1 MFGNSLFR
9 TVLIV
14 AVLALFAGLAAMAEE
29 SVASP
34 DGRIKVTVETG
45 KRLAWSLSVDGVTV
59 VNPSPIA
66 LKLYKGDTLG
76 ARAKLKSANTAAIDE
91 SITPPVAEKR
101 AVITNKCNELRLD
114 FDGDFSLLV
123 RAYDDAA
130 AYRIVTA
137 RDGEMIVEDETA
149 TFNLA
154 GDYTLHRTTAK
165 TVSTSFESPYTVEPV
180 SQWKPGVLSFMP
192 LLVAADK
199 GLKLIITEAD
209 LNAYPG
215 MFLVRDEKGS
225 QQLNGRF
232 APYPKVEAPSGDRH
246 IKVKAAEPFIAK
258 TTGSRAFP
266 WRVVG
271 VARKDA
277 ELIENDVVYRLGTPC
292 ALADTSWIKPGKVA
306 WDWWNANN
314 LWDVPFKSGINTETY
329 KYYIDFAAKNGLEYI
344 ILDEGWSD
352 TRDLTKLKPEVNLEE
367 LIQYGNGKK
376 VKLILWCVWCTL
388 DRQRDEVLPWLEKM
402 GIAGV
407 KVDFMD
413 RDDQVIVEFYERM
426 AKATADHHLLLDF
439 HGSYKPTGLRRTYP
453 NLITR
458 EGVAGME
465 QSKWSSISDP
475 AYTTSIPFIRMF
487 AGPMDYTPGA
497 MRNEQKDVFKPVF
510 NKPSSLGT
518 RCQQLAMYVVF
529 ESPLQMLSD
538 SPSAYEREP
547 ECTSFI
553 AGCPTTWDETK
564 GVDGKVGEYVVVAR
578 RKGDAWWVGA
588 MNNWDAREITV
599 PLSFLGGGSWKADT
613 FADGPGA
620 ATTGTDFA
628 RSTSTVKPA
637 DALTLKLAPGG
648 GYAARFVKE

>member
-1 MFGNSLFR
+1 MFGRNLLPF
-9 TVLIV
+9 T
-14 AVLALFAGLAAMAEE
+14 LALAACAVIWTAAAPADE
-29 SVASP
+29 SVTSP
-34 DGRIKVTVETG
+34 DGRVKVTVDTG
-45 KRLAWSLSVDGVTV
+45 RKIAWSLSVDGVTV
-59 VNPSPIA
+59 INPSPIA

-76 ARAKLKSANTAAIDE
+76 ERAKLRGAKTVAVNETIV
-91 SITPPVAEKR
+91 PPVAEKR
-101 AVITNKCNELRLD
+101 AQIPDQCNELRLD
-114 FDGDFSLLV
+114 FDDGFSLVV
-123 RAYDDAA
+123 RAYNDAA

-137 RDGEMIVEDETA
+137 RDGEMIVENETA
-149 TFNLA
+149 AFNLA

-165 TVSTSFESPYTVEPV
+165 NVNVSFESPYKVEKA
-180 SQWKPGVLSFMP
+180 SEWKPGVLAFLP
-192 LLVAADK
+192 LLAAADG
-199 GLKLIITEAD
+199 GLRLVITEAD

-215 MFLVRDEKGS
+215 MFLVRDEKETQRLSG
-225 QQLNGRF
+225 LF
-232 APYPKVEAPSGDRH
+232 APYPKVETPDGDRH
-246 IKVKAAEPFIAK
+246 IKVRETEPFIAK
-258 TTGSRAFP
+258 TTGTRAFP

-271 VARKDA
+271 IARKDI
-277 ELIENDVVYRLGTPC
+277 ELIENDIVYRLGTPC

-314 LWDVPFKSGINTETY
+314 LWGVPFKAGINTDTY
-329 KYYIDFAAKNGLEYI
+329 KYYIDFAAKNRLEYI

-367 LIQYGNGKK
+367 LIRYGAEKN

-426 AKATADHHLLLDF
+426 AKATAEHRLLLDF
-439 HGSYKPTGLRRTYP
+439 HGAYKPTGLRRTWP

-465 QSKWSSISDP
+465 QSKWSAISDP
-475 AYTTSIPFIRMF
+475 VYTTSIPYIRMF

-497 MRNEQKDVFKPVF
+497 MRNAQKGDFKPVF
-510 NKPSSLGT
+510 TMPASLGT

-553 AGCPTTWDETK
+553 AGCPTTWDETR
-564 GVDGKVGEYVVVAR
+564 GIDGKVGEFVVVAR
-578 RKGDAWWVGA
+578 AKGGAWWLGA
-588 MNNWDAREITV
+588 MNNWDAREVSV
-599 PLSFLGGGSWKADT
+599 PLSFLGKGTWKADT
-613 FADGPGA
+613 FADGPNAEHAGI
-620 ATTGTDFA
+620 DFA
-628 RSTSTVKPA
+628 RAAATVSA
-637 DALTLKLAPGG
+637 TDTITLKLAPGG
-648 GYAARFVKE
+648 GYAAKFAKE

>member
-209 LNAYPG
+209 LNAYPACSWSATK
-215 MFLVRDEKGS
+215 R
-225 QQLNGRF
+225 GRSSST
-232 APYPKVEAPSGDRH
+232 AALPPIPRWRH
-246 IKVKAAEPFIAK
+246 P
-258 TTGSRAFP
+258 
-266 WRVVG
+266 VG
-271 VARKDA
+271 
-277 ELIENDVVYRLGTPC
+277 
-292 ALADTSWIKPGKVA
+292 
-306 WDWWNANN
+306 
-314 LWDVPFKSGINTETY
+314 
-329 KYYIDFAAKNGLEYI
+329 
-344 ILDEGWSD
+344 
-352 TRDLTKLKPEVNLEE
+352 
-367 LIQYGNGKK
+367 
-376 VKLILWCVWCTL
+376 
-388 DRQRDEVLPWLEKM
+388 
-402 GIAGV
+402 
-407 KVDFMD
+407 
-413 RDDQVIVEFYERM
+413 
-426 AKATADHHLLLDF
+426 TA
-439 HGSYKPTGLRRTYP
+439 
-453 NLITR
+453 I
-458 EGVAGME
+458 
-465 QSKWSSISDP
+465 SK
-475 AYTTSIPFIRMF
+475 
-487 AGPMDYTPGA
+487 
-497 MRNEQKDVFKPVF
+497 
-510 NKPSSLGT
+510 
-518 RCQQLAMYVVF
+518 
-529 ESPLQMLSD
+529 
-538 SPSAYEREP
+538 
-547 ECTSFI
+547 
-553 AGCPTTWDETK
+553 
-564 GVDGKVGEYVVVAR
+564 
-578 RKGDAWWVGA
+578 
-588 MNNWDAREITV
+588 
-599 PLSFLGGGSWKADT
+599 
-613 FADGPGA
+613 
-620 ATTGTDFA
+620 
-628 RSTSTVKPA
+628 
-637 DALTLKLAPGG
+637 
-648 GYAARFVKE
+648 

>member
-1 MFGNSLFR
+1 
-9 TVLIV
+9 
-14 AVLALFAGLAAMAEE
+14 MAEE

-34 DGRIKVTVETG
+34 DGRVKVTVETG
-45 KRLAWSLSVDGVTV
+45 RKLAWSLSVDGVTV
-59 VNPSPIA
+59 IEPSPIA
-66 LKLYKGDTLG
+66 LTLHKGDTLG
-76 ARAKLKSANTAAIDE
+76 RRARLKSANTVAIDE

-101 AVITNKCNELRLD
+101 AVIANKCNELRLD
-114 FDGDFSLLV
+114 FEDNFSLLV

-137 RDGEMIVEDETA
+137 RDGEMIVENETA
-149 TFNLA
+149 AFNLA

-165 TVSTSFESPYTVEPV
+165 NLNTSFEGPYTVGPV
-180 SQWKPGVLSFMP
+180 SAWKPGVLSFMP
-192 LLVAADK
+192 LLVTAGN

-215 MFLVRDEKGS
+215 MFLVRDEKEARRIR
-225 QQLNGRF
+225 GRF
-232 APYPKVEAPSGDRH
+232 APYPKVEVPSGDRH
-246 IKVKAAEPFIAK
+246 IKVKTAEPFIAK

-271 VARKDA
+271 IARRDA

-352 TRDLTKLKPEVNLEE
+352 TRDLTKLVPEVNLEE
-367 LIQYGNGKK
+367 LIKYGNEKK
-376 VKLILWCVWCTL
+376 VKIILWCVWCTL
-388 DRQRDEVLPWLEKM
+388 DRQRDVVLPWLEKM

-475 AYTTSIPFIRMF
+475 TYTTSIPFIRMF

-497 MRNEQKDVFKPVF
+497 MRNEQKGVFKAVF

-564 GVDGKVGEYVVVAR
+564 GVDGKVGEFVVVAR

-613 FADGPGA
+613 FADGPVA
-620 ATTGTDFA
+620 ATTGTDYA
-628 RSTSTVKPA
+628 RSASTVKPE

-648 GYAARFVKE
+648 GYAAKFVKQ